1 MRRCV
6 FRPLVLLLFA
16 LFLVLPSP
24 ARLQAW
30 EVVVTSPWLA
40 TITSFIGGAYVTV
53 NPLYVWNSNGSVV
66 RKTRVASIPKDRRM
80 IALDADEAR
89 RLGLNA
95 AERTNLVLLYRQ
107 VPLDLPDSV
116 SLFSDPSVLPF
127 ISQRIF
133 TALSGF
139 DPANYPYYQR
149 RLSEFQTR
157 LDSTILVGRQL
168 LKGYP
173 VLDLTG
179 EFSDMLLAA
188 GCDLSMR
195 DKGLLDA
202 WARGEDLA
210 GLLSTVKNAVQ
221 KKIPVVLDTMTA
233 KKIRDALKNEKDI
246 IAIGRPAEGQDL
258 LLFFHD
264 QYLFLWNKL
273 APLREAKQG
282 KS

>member
-1 MRRCV
+1 M
-6 FRPLVLLLFA
+6 
-16 LFLVLPSP
+16 
-24 ARLQAW
+24 
-30 EVVVTSPWLA
+30 VVTSPWLA
-40 TITSFIGGAYVTV
+40 TITSFIGGVYVTV
-53 NPLYVWNSNGSVV
+53 NPLYVWDSNGSVV

-80 IALDADEAR
+80 IALDADEAQ

-95 AERTNLVLLYRQ
+95 AGRTNLILLYRQ
-107 VPLDLPDSV
+107 VPLDVSDSV

-127 ISQRIF
+127 ISQRIL
-133 TALSGF
+133 TALSEF

-195 DKGLLDA
+195 DNRLLNAWAKGEDTNGLLA
-202 WARGEDLA
+202 A
-210 GLLSTVKNAVQ
+210 VKNAVQ

-233 KKIRDALKNEKDI
+233 KKIRDALRNEKDVL
-246 IAIGRPAEGQDL
+246 AIGRPAEGQDL

-264 QYLFLWNKL
+264 QYLALWNKL
-273 APLREAKQG
+273 APLREARQG
-282 KS
+282 KN